1 MPGVDDR
8 RISVSGAGLIERARQ
23 GLAVYEA
30 RSLEDKGMA
39 AAAVLILLYERDG
52 EPHVLFTRRTEDVE
66 HHKGE
71 VSFPGGASE
80 NEDPDLMTTALRETF
95 EEVGVRPEEVEVIGQ
110 LDELITIS
118 NFKVTPYVGVLA
130 VGRPY
135 RFVPHEREVAE
146 VVEVPLRHLLDDRH
160 VEMEFRQWQG
170 RPVRLPAYIYDGHR
184 IWGATA
190 KMLQHLLS
198 ILS

>member
-1 MPGVDDR
+1 MG
-8 RISVSGAGLIERARQ
+8 VSGDGLIERARR
-23 GLAVYEA
+23 GLLTYEA
-30 RSLEDKGMA
+30 RRIDDQGAA

-52 EPHVLFTRRTEDVE
+52 EPHVLFTRRTESVE

-80 NEDPDLMTTALRETF
+80 NEDPDLMATALRETF
-95 EEVGVRPEEVEVIGQ
+95 EEVGVRPEDVEIIGQ

-118 NFKVTPYVGVLA
+118 NFKVRPYVGVLT

-135 RFVPHEREVAE
+135 RFVPQEREVAA
-146 VVEVPLRHLLDDRH
+146 VVEVPLRHLLDARH
-160 VEMEFRQWQG
+160 MEMELRQWQG
-170 RPVRLPAYIYDGHR
+170 RPVLLPAYIYDRHR

-190 KMLQHLLS
+190 KMLQQLLS